1 MRALLLL
8 SLTLAPAVLVAQ
20 SAEDL
25 RNWNQPFPPHR
36 VAGNLYYVGSNDLA
50 CYLVATK
57 AGHILINTGFEQTV
71 PLIRESVE
79 KLGFRF
85 ADIRILLESQAHYDH
100 VAGHALARKL
110 TGAKV
115 FVMQGDEDVVL
126 DGGAS
131 DFYYADQMR
140 WAPCPVD
147 RVLADGDRVELGGTT
162 LIAHRTAG
170 HTKGCT
176 TWTMTVSEEGK
187 PLHVMIVGGVN
198 VNPGFRLVAN
208 AKYPSIAT
216 DFAATFRTLAGL
228 DCDIFLGAHGG
239 YYGLKD
245 KYPRSLTEGWKAFVD
260 PAGYQAFVAR
270 SEHAFRDKLRQ
281 AGGPSR

>member
-1 MRALLLL
+1 MRPLLLF
-8 SLTLAPAVLVAQ
+8 SLALAPAILSAQ

-36 VAGNLYYVGSNDLA
+36 VAGNLYYVGTNDLG

-57 AGHILINTGFEQTV
+57 AGHILINTGLEQSV

-85 ADIRILLESQAHYDH
+85 ADIRILLTSQAHYDH

-110 TGAKV
+110 SGAKV
-115 FVMQGDEDVVL
+115 FVMQGDEGVVR

-140 WAPCPVD
+140 YAPCPVD

-176 TWTMTVSEEGK
+176 TWTMTATEDGK
-187 PLHVMIVGGVN
+187 PLHVVIVGGVS
-198 VNPGFRLVAN
+198 VNPGFRLVGN
-208 AKYPSIAT
+208 TKYPSIAD

-228 DCDIFLGAHGG
+228 DCDVFLGAHGG
-239 YYGLKD
+239 YYGLAD
-245 KYPRSLTEGWKAFVD
+245 KYARSRTEGWKAFVD
-260 PAGYQAFVAR
+260 PAGYRAFVAR
-270 SEHAFRDKLRQ
+270 SERAFQEKLRAQ
-281 AGGPSR
+281 QKGGN

>member
-187 PLHVMIVGGVN
+187 PLHVVIVGGVN

>member
-1 MRALLLL
+1 M
-8 SLTLAPAVLVAQ
+8 
-20 SAEDL
+20 L
-25 RNWNQPFPPHR
+25 RRTWNQPFPPHP
-36 VAGNLYYVGSNDLA
+36 VAGNLYYVGSNELG

-85 ADIRILLESQAHYDH
+85 ADIRILLASQAHQDH
-100 VAGHALARKL
+100 VAGLALARKL

-115 FVMQGDEDVVL
+115 FVMQGDEEVVR

-147 RVLADGDRVELGGTT
+147 RVLADGDAVELGGTT

-170 HTKGCT
+170 HTRGCT
-176 TWTMTVSEEGK
+176 TWTMTVNDDGK
-187 PLHVMIVGGVN
+187 PLRVVIVGGVN
-198 VNPGFRLVAN
+198 VNPGFRLVGN
-208 AKYPSIAT
+208 AKYPSIAD

-228 DCDIFLGAHGG
+228 DCDIFLGAHGS

-245 KYPRSLTEGWKAFVD
+245 KYARSRTEGWKAFVD
-260 PAGYQAFVAR
+260 PAGYRAFVAR
-270 SEHAFRDKLRQ
+270 SERAFAETLRAQ
-281 AGGPSR
+281 RMHPTP

>member
-1 MRALLLL
+1 MRTLLLL
-8 SLTLAPAVLVAQ
+8 SLTLAPTVLVAQ

-25 RNWNQPFPPHR
+25 RNWNQPFPPHHI
-36 VAGNLYYVGSNDLA
+36 AGNLYYVGSNELG

-71 PLIRESVE
+71 PLIRASVE

-85 ADIRILLESQAHYDH
+85 ADIRILLASQGHQDH

-115 FVMQGDEDVVL
+115 FVMRGDEGVL
-126 DGGAS
+126 RNGGAS
-131 DFYYADQMR
+131 DFYYADRMR

-147 RVLADGDRVELGGTT
+147 RVLADGDVVELGGTT

-176 TWTMTVSEEGK
+176 TWTMTVSEEGR
-187 PLHVMIVGGVN
+187 PLKVVIVGGVS
-198 VNPGFRLVAN
+198 VNPGFRLVGN
-208 AKYPSIAT
+208 AKYPSIAD
-216 DFAATFRTLAGL
+216 DFAATFRTLADL

-239 YYGLKD
+239 YYGLAD
-245 KYPRSLTEGWKAFVD
+245 KYARSRTEGWKAFVD
-260 PAGYQAFVAR
+260 PVGYRAFVAR
-270 SEHAFRDKLRQ
+270 SERAFQEKLRAQ
-281 AGGPSR
+281 QGGR

>member
-1 MRALLLL
+1 M
-8 SLTLAPAVLVAQ
+8 
-20 SAEDL
+20 
-25 RNWNQPFPPHR
+25 
-36 VAGNLYYVGSNDLA
+36 GNLYYVGTNDLG

-57 AGHILINTGFEQTV
+57 AGHILINTGLEQSV

-85 ADIRILLESQAHYDH
+85 ADIRILLTSQAHYDH

-110 TGAKV
+110 SGAKV
-115 FVMQGDEDVVL
+115 FVMQGDEGVVR

-140 WAPCPVD
+140 YAPCPVD

-176 TWTMTVSEEGK
+176 TWTMTATEDGK
-187 PLHVMIVGGVN
+187 PLHVVIVGGVS
-198 VNPGFRLVAN
+198 VNPGFRLVGN
-208 AKYPSIAT
+208 TKYPSIAD

-228 DCDIFLGAHGG
+228 DCDVFLGAHGG
-239 YYGLKD
+239 YYGLAD
-245 KYPRSLTEGWKAFVD
+245 KYARSRTEGWKAFVD
-260 PAGYQAFVAR
+260 PAGYRAFVAR
-270 SEHAFRDKLRQ
+270 SERAFQEKLRAQ
-281 AGGPSR
+281 QKK

>member
-1 MRALLLL
+1 MRTLLLL
-8 SLTLAPAVLVAQ
+8 SLTLVPAVLVAQ
-20 SAEDL
+20 SAEEL

-36 VAGNLYYVGSNDLA
+36 IAGNLYYVGSNELG

-71 PLIRESVE
+71 PLIHEGVE

-85 ADIRILLESQAHYDH
+85 TDIRILLASQGHQDH
-100 VAGHALARKL
+100 VAGHARVRRQ

-115 FVMQGDEDVVL
+115 VVMRGDEGVVA

-147 RVLADGDRVELGGTT
+147 RVLADGDQVELGGTT
-162 LIAHRTAG
+162 LVAHRTAG

-176 TWTMTVSEEGK
+176 TWTMTVTEDGK
-187 PLHVMIVGGVN
+187 PLHVVIVGGVS
-198 VNPGFRLVAN
+198 VNPGFRLVGN
-208 AKYPSIAT
+208 AKYPSIAD
-216 DFAATFRTLAGL
+216 DFAATFRTLAAL
-228 DCDIFLGAHGG
+228 DCDVFLGAHGG
-239 YYGLKD
+239 YYGLAD
-245 KYPRSLTEGWKAFVD
+245 KYPRSRGEGWKAFVD
-260 PAGYQAFVAR
+260 PAGYREFVAH
-270 SEHAFRDKLRQ
+270 SEQVFSDKLRDQ
-281 AGGPSR
+281 KAGK